1 MGAMMPGMR
10 TEVRHRLL
18 LRIDEMQ
25 LMLPQGDICAV
36 ESVADI
42 QSQDAVAPAVG
53 RIAYLG
59 QSWPVLSLNGELQT
73 LGSIPPARRACVML
87 ATGKGFLGLLCDD
100 VRVLNQQS
108 SADYAL
114 PVAMRTANTP
124 IQAVMPFENGLA
136 CISDT
141 RHLLQYGG
149 FAQLTSAH
157 QEIQHA

>member
-10 TEVRHRLL
+10 TEVRNRLL
-18 LRIDEMQ
+18 LRIDDMQ

-59 QSWPVLSLNGELQT
+59 QCWPVLSLNGELQT
-73 LGSIPPARRACVML
+73 LGSIPSARRACVML
-87 ATGKGFLGLLCDD
+87 ATGEGFLGLLCDD

-108 SADYAL
+108 GADYAL

-141 RHLLQYGG
+141 RYLLQYAG